1 MLKTSSSSF
10 LSSSLVP
17 SFTNTITI
25 TTRTT
30 TRLFH
35 NYNKK
40 ESSKSSAPWCANKST
55 IPRRRQRQRQQ
66 RFLSSSIIAIYYYYV
81 VATHLYTATTSITR
95 FDSTPNI
102 SNNQSYSNNS
112 VMAYSISSIAEARKK
127 RLVNGSNDVLF
138 GHIEQMQGTKP
149 FGSFLDAGT
158 GIHSLRWLST
168 LGDLDGDDDH
178 NDVNSN
184 SKNSGNTSSNDN
196 NGNGNNNKKK
206 KKGMTDFIA
215 VTADESMRKNVQRE
229 ADQLGVNH
237 LGKIVIGNWFPSN
250 SNNNSKQSSLAC
262 IDRDENNTPGG
273 KQPRLYDTIVADYL
287 IGSMDGFSPYQQD
300 QMIDK
305 LAQRLQVGGR
315 LYIIGLEPI
324 PDSYNNG
331 SKNTS
336 PQNIICD
343 VRRVRDACI
352 LLSGERCYREYPV
365 EWIQRQITEKQ
376 SSQHPPVLK
385 LVDTQKFPILYRHS
399 TIVKQI
405 TVARNKL
412 SRFPSKALANEMTK
426 TLNTLEQRSYDAT
439 EGISSHT
446 RIQLGFDYVVTA
458 ERIITNTDYD
468 NKNENDDY
476 AR

>member
-1 MLKTSSSSF
+1 
-10 LSSSLVP
+10 
-17 SFTNTITI
+17 
-25 TTRTT
+25 
-30 TRLFH
+30 
-35 NYNKK
+35 
-40 ESSKSSAPWCANKST
+40 
-55 IPRRRQRQRQQ
+55 
-66 RFLSSSIIAIYYYYV
+66 
-81 VATHLYTATTSITR
+81 
-95 FDSTPNI
+95 
-102 SNNQSYSNNS
+102 
-112 VMAYSISSIAEARKK
+112 MAYSISSIAEARKK

-158 GIHSLRWLST
+158 GIHSLRWLAT
-168 LGDLDGDDDH
+168 LGDLDGDNDH

-196 NGNGNNNKKK
+196 NGNGNNSNKKK
-206 KKGMTDFIA
+206 EKKGMTDFIA

-229 ADQLGVNH
+229 ADQLGINH

-287 IGSMDGFSPYQQD
+287 IGSMDGFSPFHQD

-331 SKNTS
+331 SKNAS

-385 LVDTQKFPILYRHS
+385 LVDTQTFPILYRHS

-439 EGISSHT
+439 EGTSSHT

-458 ERIITNTDYD
+458 ERIRADTDHD